1 MRRRR
6 RAVFTGAFRSPS
18 VRFRIVADLKIRAM
32 TQEEFFVYRRRA
44 ISEYAAEH
52 VRAGNWKPETA
63 EQRAAQETD
72 ELLPNGVDSAGM
84 VLLVGQAGGEVV
96 GLVWVGRAP
105 EKRAGWW
112 IYDIEVVPDQR
123 GHGYGRSL
131 LGAAECEAQ
140 RHGGDSIGLNVFGGN
155 DVARG
160 LYESSGYQVASIQMR
175 KRFPLNPAPRS

>member
-1 MRRRR
+1 
-6 RAVFTGAFRSPS
+6 
-18 VRFRIVADLKIRAM
+18 M
-32 TQEEFFVYRRRA
+32 TPNEFSVYRRRA

-72 ELLPNGVDSAGM
+72 ELLSAGVDTPGM
-84 VLLVGQAGGEVV
+84 VLLVGQAGAEVV

-105 EKRAGWW
+105 GKRAGWW

-140 RHGGDSIGLNVFGGN
+140 RYGGDSIGLNVFGGN